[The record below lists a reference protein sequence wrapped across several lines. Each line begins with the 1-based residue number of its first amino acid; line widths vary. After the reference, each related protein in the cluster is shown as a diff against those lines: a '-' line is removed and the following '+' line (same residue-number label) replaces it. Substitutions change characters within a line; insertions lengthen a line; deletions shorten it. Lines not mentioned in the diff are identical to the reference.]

1 MAVEDIVVQ
10 GKNEFEKLL
19 LTILRTR
26 INIIR
31 VRSIFL
37 GGFLMKVNK
46 MAMILGVLLAGS
58 LSMGQGRALAAE
70 APAL

>member
-1 MAVEDIVVQ
+1 MLMDLVELEVAVEDIVVQ

-31 VRSIFL
+31 VRSIF
-37 GGFLMKVNK
+37 FRKFFDESK
-46 MAMILGVLLAGS
+46 
-58 LSMGQGRALAAE
+58 
-70 APAL
+70 